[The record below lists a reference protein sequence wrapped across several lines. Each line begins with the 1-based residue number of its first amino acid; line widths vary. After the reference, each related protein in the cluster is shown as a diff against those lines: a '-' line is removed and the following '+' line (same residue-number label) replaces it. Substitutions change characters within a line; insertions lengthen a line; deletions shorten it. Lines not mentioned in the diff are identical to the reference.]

1 MESDRPETSRDEEL
15 EGKAA
20 VQDERLEME
29 SAENEIDG
37 SSSLEEAQTPVDT
50 IHQPDQPRRSW
61 FGSVMHFLFSSET
74 AVGRGMRRILRWT
87 AFVLVLFAA
96 GALTMYFWRVRPT
109 EQILAQTAA
118 QLVAVQNEI
127 DGARSQV
134 AASQSEVSAMQER
147 VQAAESAAQAAT
159 QRLQL
164 TTLRND
170 IAAARVALIADK
182 DVAAAILNVSAAE
195 SDLKELKPVIDRLNA
210 TLADELLQHL
220 TRIQKG
226 LNTRPVNQAG
236 LANELFAFDVKL
248 LGLQELMFP
257 E

>member
-1 MESDRPETSRDEEL
+1 MDADRPETSKDEEIV
-15 EGKAA
+15 EAA
-20 VQDERLEME
+20 AADVN
-29 SAENEIDG
+29 AETG
-37 SSSLEEAQTPVDT
+37 PAEEAQAPADT
-50 IHQPDQPRRSW
+50 IYQPETPRRSW
-61 FGSVMHFLFSSET
+61 FGSVMNFLFSTET
-74 AVGRGMRRILRWT
+74 AVGRGMRRTLRWT

-96 GALTMYFWRVRPT
+96 GALTMFFWRVRPT

-134 AASQSEVSAMQER
+134 AESQSEMSAMQER
-147 VQAAESAAQAAT
+147 VQAAENAAQAAA
-159 QRLQL
+159 QRLLL

-170 IAAARVALIADK
+170 IASARVALIADK
-182 DVAAAILNVSAAE
+182 DVAAAILNISAADQ
-195 SDLKELKPVIDRLNA
+195 DLKELTPAIETINA
-210 TLADELLQHL
+210 TLAGELQQHL
-220 TRIQKG
+220 KRIQTG

-248 LGLQELMFP
+248 IGLQELMFP

>member
-1 MESDRPETSRDEEL
+1 MDADRPETSKDEEIV
-15 EGKAA
+15 ET
-20 VQDERLEME
+20 
-29 SAENEIDG
+29 SASADVNTETG
-37 SSSLEEAQTPVDT
+37 PAEETQAPADT
-50 IHQPDQPRRSW
+50 IYQPEKQRRSW
-61 FGSVMHFLFSSET
+61 FGSMMNFLFSSET
-74 AVGRGMRRILRWT
+74 AVGRGMRRTLRWT

-96 GALTMYFWRVRPT
+96 GALTMFFWRVRPT

-134 AASQSEVSAMQER
+134 AESQSEMSAMQER
-147 VQAAESAAQAAT
+147 VQAAENAAQAAA
-159 QRLQL
+159 QRLLL

-170 IAAARVALIADK
+170 IASARVALIADK
-182 DVAAAILNVSAAE
+182 DVAAAILNISAADQ
-195 SDLKELKPVIDRLNA
+195 DLKELTPVIEKINA
-210 TLADELLQHL
+210 TLAGELQQHL
-220 TRIQKG
+220 KRIQTG

-248 LGLQELMFP
+248 IGLQELMFP